1 MLQRLVELEK
11 KKMGGRIFRIQV
23 STITDR
29 FETKLIALSTVN
41 ETNRFANSK
50 ERGDSASAP
59 YPRTSRHFENLPTT
73 SANAF
78 LST

>member
-59 YPRTSRHFENLPTT
+59 YPRTEP
-73 SANAF
+73 AY
-78 LST
+78 